1 MENLYAPNSIRTVSG
16 KYFDITSMDP
26 NTIDIE
32 DIAHALSF
40 QPRFSGHL
48 PVFYSVAQH
57 CVMCAIHVTDDYKL
71 EALLH
76 DASEAYLVD
85 IPSPIKALLPDY
97 KALEDSLNRVISLKF
112 GIKYPFNE
120 EIKIIDKEMLLSEW
134 EGIMLSKNPLDYGI
148 DIWDSKRAKAE
159 FLSMYYKLTNP

>member
-1 MENLYAPNSIRTVSG
+1 MENLYTPNSIRTVSG
-16 KYFDITSMDP
+16 KYFDITKMNPDA
-26 NTIDIE
+26 IDIE

-57 CVMCAIHVTDDYKL
+57 CVMCSLHVADEYKL

-97 KALEDSLNRVISLKF
+97 KALENKLNSVIALKF
-112 GIKYPFNE
+112 EINFPFRDDV
-120 EIKIIDKEMLLSEW
+120 KIIDKEMLISEW
-134 EGIMLSKNPLDYGI
+134 EGIMLSGNPVDYGF

-159 FLSMYYKLTNP
+159 FLNLYYKLTK